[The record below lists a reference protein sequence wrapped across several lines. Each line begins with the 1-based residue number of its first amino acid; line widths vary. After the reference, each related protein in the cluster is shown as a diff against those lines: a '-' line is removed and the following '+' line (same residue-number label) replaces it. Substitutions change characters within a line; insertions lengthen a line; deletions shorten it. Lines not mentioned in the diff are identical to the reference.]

1 MKSDET
7 QNADRNNSGDTQN
20 AKIIESDMQETIL
33 NVDEDEINPIFIDLS
48 HEEVE
53 AILINLKNPQQ
64 TPNWNIGMFL
74 ILF

>member
-1 MKSDET
+1 
-7 QNADRNNSGDTQN
+7 
-20 AKIIESDMQETIL
+20 MQETIL